1 MKPQADIEREPLALR
16 WRADAVLVAV
26 TALWGADFVVVK
38 HLLAAVD
45 PIALLFWRFAVA
57 AVLLA
62 ALLPWRRRTPGLLVD
77 GLVLGLLLALGMGL
91 QVVGQVETTA
101 SKAAFLTGL
110 SAVLT
115 PLAGYLRTRR
125 LPTLE
130 NGLGI
135 LLAGTGFAFLT
146 FPAGGGPVNRGDLYV
161 FACGVVFAFYIVELA
176 ERSGRH
182 DSVWLAWIQI
192 AVVAVTAAVALG
204 WAGAVGGPATI
215 ARLAASSPAFLIQVL
230 FLAVVGTAATFT
242 FQTWAQV
249 HMSATHAAII
259 FTLEPVFTAAI
270 ARWVLAERLA
280 ARGWMGGILV
290 LGGIVVSELRLRRA
304 SSPAG

>member
-1 MKPQADIEREPLALR
+1 MKPEADIEREPLSTR

-26 TALWGADFVVVK
+26 TALWGVDFVLVK
-38 HLLAAVD
+38 NLLGTVD
-45 PIALLFWRFAVA
+45 PLALLFWRFALA

-62 ALLPWRRRTPGLLVD
+62 LLLPWRRRTPGLLAD

-91 QVVGQVETTA
+91 QVVGQVDTTA

-115 PLAGYLRTRR
+115 PLAGFLRTRR

-135 LLAGTGFAFLT
+135 LLAGTGFTLLT

-176 ERSGRH
+176 ERSRRH
-182 DSVWLAWIQI
+182 DSVWLAWMQV
-192 AVVAVTAAVALG
+192 AVVAL
-204 WAGAVGGPATI
+204 AGAVLLWLAGVSAGPA
-215 ARLAASSPAFLIQVL
+215 AAVRLAAATPGFLAQVL

-242 FQTWAQV
+242 FQTWAQI

-259 FTLEPVFTAAI
+259 FTLEPVFTAVV
-270 ARWVLAERLA
+270 ARWVLAERLGH
-280 ARGWMGGILV
+280 RGWVGGVLV
-290 LGGIVVSELRLRRA
+290 LAGIVVSELRLRR
-304 SSPAG
+304 